1 MTLIHFILHTELSN
15 LDFFWGGGGWGNVG
29 TTCRL
34 LSANFH
40 TLLNA
45 SDPKRHPVQD
55 AKW

>member
-1 MTLIHFILHTELSN
+1 MTLIHFVLHTELSN
-15 LDFFWGGGGWGNVG
+15 LDFLGGGGWGNVG

>member
-1 MTLIHFILHTELSN
+1 MTLIHFVLHTELSN
-15 LDFFWGGGGWGNVG
+15 LDLGGGGDVG
-29 TTCRL
+29 TTGRL

>member
-15 LDFFWGGGGWGNVG
+15 LDFLGGWGNVG

-45 SDPKRHPVQD
+45 SDPKRNPVQD